1 MHNLLKYIGYFFLLI
16 FSFLFFLYWTF
27 PYGVLKDRI
36 VISAEQQLG
45 GQYNVKIGDLSTS
58 FITGVVL
65 KDVKITKR
73 EQDKTENVWGA
84 TKVKIRTS
92 LASILFG
99 KTNVKFAVKNQ
110 KSEMTGSFKTAEEG
124 FSLTSSLSNFNIGDI
139 GMFNSD
145 DGVKFASE
153 IDGSLKLNMNKR
165 QMIQSSGSADF
176 SLSNIKLKAGEL
188 KIGEGINFTVP
199 ELIFSKGGG
208 SSLKIDLSKGA
219 IHIKE
224 FKLADGDLKLDLS
237 GDIFM
242 SQILKN
248 YRINLKGTF
257 SVTPKLEQAIPILF
271 MVEKQRQPDGTY
283 PITITGRIE
292 QPSIKIGDFTL
303 PL

>member
-1 MHNLLKYIGYFFLLI
+1 MNNIFKYIGYLCLFI
-16 FSFLFFLYWTF
+16 FSFIFFLYWTF
-27 PYGVLKDRI
+27 PFSVLKDRI
-36 VISAEQQLG
+36 ITAAEQQLG
-45 GQYNVKIGDLSTS
+45 GQYSVKIGDLSS
-58 FITGVVL
+58 SLITGVAL

-84 TKVKIRTS
+84 AKVKIRTS
-92 LASILFG
+92 LTSILFG

-110 KSEMTGSFKTAEEG
+110 KSEMSGSFKTAEEG
-124 FSLTSSLSNFNIGDI
+124 FSLASSLSNFNIGDI
-139 GMFNSD
+139 GMFSSD
-145 DGVKFASE
+145 DGVKLVSE
-153 IDGSLKLNMNKR
+153 IDGSLKLNINKR

-199 ELIFSKGGG
+199 ELIFSKGSG
-208 SSLKIDLSKGA
+208 SSLKVDLSKGA
-219 IHIKE
+219 IHIIE
-224 FKLADGDLKLDLS
+224 LKLADGDLKLDLS

-242 SQILKN
+242 SQVVKN
-248 YRINLKGTF
+248 YRMNLKGTF
-257 SVTPKLEQAIPILF
+257 SVTPKLEQAIPLLF

-292 QPSIKIGDFTL
+292 QPSIKIGEFTL